1 MKSTARSRTKRSSKD
16 DRLDL
21 VFGALSDRTRRA
33 LLDRLEHSPAM
44 ITELAERF
52 PMSLPAVSK
61 HVRVLERA
69 GLVKRTIDGRV
80 HRCELDTAP
89 LDDAR
94 QWIDR
99 YRAFWSDNLDALADY
114 VESGRPR

>member
-1 MKSTARSRTKRSSKD
+1 MKSTARAAIRRPTRD

-33 LLDRLEHSPAM
+33 LLDRLDRSPAM

-80 HRCELDTAP
+80 HRCELVTAP

-94 QWIDR
+94 EWIDG
-99 YRAFWSDNLDALADY
+99 YRAFWGENLDALADY